1 MWYMKYVQIDW
12 IASYKQILLSVCL
25 YQKLKANLQQQQQTV
40 TATIRTQLFSV
51 WASTNGPSSAH
62 TPTQTVGGG
71 GGRGLARVHIRTDTS
86 GCDSCASSEGRYV
99 LNHSSLININD
110 SGLWSFCRYD
120 GKQWYASPLWVCT
133 HVLSDL
139 SAPQQR
145 PNDEGSMEMLIQLY
159 CSN

>member
-12 IASYKQILLSVCL
+12 IASYKQIIWSVCL
-25 YQKLKANLQQQQQTV
+25 SQKLNANLQQQQLTV
-40 TATIRTQLFSV
+40 TATVQTVFRV
-51 WASTNGPSSAH
+51 WASTNGPSRAH
-62 TPTQTVGGG
+62 TPTHTVGGG
-71 GGRGLARVHIRTDTS
+71 GGGGLARVHIRTETS

-110 SGLWSFCRYD
+110 SGLWSFRRYD
-120 GKQWYASPLWVCT
+120 GKQWYASPLRVCT